1 MAYNVEGFDDFNRLS
16 DYVKE
21 NNDVILRDIVFG
33 GEYGNTVPLMQK
45 ELGVKGTAKIHP
57 ATISAVLQDVA
68 EKGME
73 CGFTPEGDL
82 NIAEVTVET
91 KQYKVN
97 TQFCP
102 EKLIGKFAEYKVRVG
117 ANPDALPFEAE
128 IVEGLV
134 KDINRQIEDGVW
146 QKLGDAAT
154 KNFSFEEVG
163 ATSAYDKVM
172 ATYMRMDESM
182 LEDGIVFVSPSL
194 FREYVKDLVD
204 KNLYHYNPADGALEE
219 IFIPGASVKVRKAR
233 GIKDNITYGTSPKN
247 MIYATDFMSNAEEVK
262 VWFSDDDDVYKVKVR
277 FNYGAT
283 FIFPNLVTSG
293 R

>member
-1 MAYNVEGFDDFNRLS
+1 MAYNVNVEGFKLS
-16 DYVKE
+16 DYVAE
-21 NNDVILRDIVFG
+21 NKDIILKDIVFG
-33 GEYGNTVPLMQK
+33 GEYGNTVPLMTK
-45 ELGVKGTAKIHP
+45 ELGVKGTARIHP
-57 ATISAVLQDVA
+57 TTISAVLQNMN

-82 NIAEVTVET
+82 NIAEVDIVT

-97 TQFCP
+97 TESCA

-117 ANPDALPFEAE
+117 ANEDALPFEAE

-146 QKLGDAAT
+146 NQLGESST
-154 KNFSFEEVG
+154 NNFSYEEAG
-163 ATSAYDKVM
+163 ATTAYDKVM
-172 ATYMRMDESM
+172 ATYMRMDEKF
-182 LEDGIVFVSPSL
+182 LEDGIIFVSPSL
-194 FREYVKDLVD
+194 FREYVAALVE

-233 GIKDNITYGTSPKN
+233 GLKGNTTYGTSPKN
-247 MIYATDFMSNAEEVK
+247 MVYATDFMGNAEEVK
-262 VWFSDDDDVYKVKVR
+262 VWFSDDNDTYRVKIR
-277 FNYGAT
+277 FNYGAA
-283 FIFPNLVTSG
+283 FIFPDLVVSG